1 MAVVKSDWKKIIY
14 LLPNLH
20 LQNNLCTI
28 QKLKTKNCSKK
39 FSNFIIFAISFTRW
53 LPFFAVYNG
62 KTWLAIVKWYHLL
75 GKIAKLYSQLA
86 QIPKK
91 NGTLHFTSHS
101 ILFQAAILFFCY
113 WLNESYTIGEQGLLS
128 CRWAFQYA
136 FLYST
141 KNHWTLRNISMP
153 YAFVIYVTIY
163 LKKWLWPIL
172 SVSFCSPPSIY
183 EFLKSKAVITS

>member
-1 MAVVKSDWKKIIY
+1 MAVFTSYWKTFIY
-14 LLPNLH
+14 Y
-20 LQNNLCTI
+20 QICTFKTYHS
-28 QKLKTKNCSKK
+28 KLKTKSGSTK
-39 FSNFIIFAISFTRW
+39 FSDFIIFAISFTRW

-101 ILFQAAILFFCY
+101 ILFQAAILFFVTG
-113 WLNESYTIGEQGLLS
+113 WMNLTRSVNKASYHVAE
-128 CRWAFQYA
+128 RFNFQYA
-136 FLYST
+136 FSYST

>member
-1 MAVVKSDWKKIIY
+1 MEKIK
-14 LLPNLH
+14 H
-20 LQNNLCTI
+20 LSITKFAPSKQLTI

-101 ILFQAAILFFCY
+101 ILFQAAILFFVTG
-113 WLNESYTIGEQGLLS
+113 WMNLTRSVNKASYHVAERFNMHF
-128 CRWAFQYA
+128 C
-136 FLYST
+136 
-141 KNHWTLRNISMP
+141 TLQKIIEP
-153 YAFVIYVTIY
+153 
-163 LKKWLWPIL
+163 
-172 SVSFCSPPSIY
+172 
-183 EFLKSKAVITS
+183 